1 MGWHLDDKERIDRKR
16 WARLRLEVLDR
27 DKWRCVACGRRSRL
41 EIDHRTSMNR
51 GGDPYALENLQT
63 LCRQCHFDKT
73 ALENKED
80 AEGEERKE
88 WRDFVAGV

>member
-27 DKWRCVACGRRSRL
+27 DKWACVRCGRRGRL
-41 EIDHRTSMNR
+41 EVDHRISMNR
-51 GGDPYALENLQT
+51 GGDPYDLENLAC

-80 AEGEERKE
+80 AESEERKE